1 MVHSFLPVT
10 GLWMQQTDGHS
21 NNLFSSVQLLYYY
34 ILKLIIKQ
42 ANNNKKASKLHTVL
56 YSWDFMVRDVSKNVL
71 SLLFCNVHAFLF
83 SCL

>member
-56 YSWDFMVRDVSKNVL
+56 
-71 SLLFCNVHAFLF
+71 
-83 SCL
+83 